1 MRSNGTGSSGGASN
15 GRWWR
20 VGTVVVVGVM
30 LLPVVLDRD
39 SFPLSTYPMYSR
51 ARTAEVTI
59 PSAIG
64 IDGSGGEHRLTLHV
78 IGASD
83 DPLIVAGELRTAIA
97 QGRADDRCRAIADRA
112 AESLV
117 ADLDL
122 VRIEV
127 VMERHDVVAQV
138 AGEPSL
144 LERTV
149 HATCTPG
156 AAS

>member
-1 MRSNGTGSSGGASN
+1 MTLM
-15 GRWWR
+15 
-20 VGTVVVVGVM
+20 V
-30 LLPVVLDRD
+30 LPVVLDRD

-51 ARTAEVTI
+51 ARPEEVTI

-64 IDGSGGEHRLTLHV
+64 FDEAGDEHRLTLGV

-97 QGRADDRCRAIADRA
+97 AGRAQTRCAAIAERA
-112 AESLV
+112 ARGL
-117 ADLDL
+117 ADELGL

-138 AGEPSL
+138 TGESSL
-144 LERTV
+144 LDRTV
-149 HATCTPG
+149 HANCALGP
-156 AAS
+156 SS